1 MIQPPVVIVG
11 AGRVGLSLARALT
24 HLEEPVRLLGRMA
37 RPAVRGLPEVEAAW
51 GDALAAAG
59 LVIIAAPDD
68 AIAAVVRRLVAVSA
82 IRDGTVVLHT
92 SGMHDASI
100 LAPLEAQG
108 AATGSWHPLQ
118 SIPDG
123 DRPDRFLG
131 VPAVLEGD
139 EVAVLVARALA
150 VRLEMTPILE
160 LPASGKPRYH
170 AAAVFAA
177 NYLVVLNGIA
187 ERLARDAGAG
197 EDARGLFLPIM
208 RQVLA
213 NLDHRTA
220 AQALTGPVRRGDV
233 GTVMA
238 HLGALVGL
246 DRDAYLVL
254 AREALELA
262 EAAGLEAEQVTA
274 MRSTLR

>member
-1 MIQPPVVIVG
+1 VIHSPVVIVG

-24 HLEEPVRLLGRMA
+24 RLGEPVRLLGRVA
-37 RPAVRGLPEVEAAW
+37 RPGAPGLPAVESEW
-51 GDALAAAG
+51 HTALAEAG
-59 LVIIAAPDD
+59 LVVIAAPDD
-68 AIAAVVRRLVAVSA
+68 AIAAVVERVVGLAA

-92 SGMHDASI
+92 SGMHDASV
-100 LAPLEAQG
+100 LAALEAQG

-123 DRPDRFLG
+123 EDAERFRG

-139 EVAVLVARALA
+139 QRAVSVAHALA
-150 VRLEMTPILE
+150 ERLEMAPILE
-160 LPASGKPRYH
+160 LPAAGKARYH

-187 ERLARDAGAG
+187 ERLAREAGAG
-197 EDARGLFLPIM
+197 DASRGLFLPIM

-213 NLDHRTA
+213 NLDDRTA
-220 AQALTGPVRRGDV
+220 SEALTGPVRRGDV

-238 HLGALVGL
+238 HLGVLVGQ
-246 DRDAYLVL
+246 DREAYLVL
-254 AREALELA
+254 ARQALQLA
-262 EAAGLEAEQVTA
+262 EEAGLDAVQVTA
-274 MRSTLR
+274 MRNVLQ

>member
-1 MIQPPVVIVG
+1 MPT
-11 AGRVGLSLARALT
+11 ACEARAT
-24 HLEEPVRLLGRMA
+24 A
-37 RPAVRGLPEVEAAW
+37 VEAEW
-51 GDALAAAG
+51 GEALAVAG

-68 AIAAVVRRLVAVSA
+68 AIAAVVERLVAVSA
-82 IRDGTVVLHT
+82 IREATVVLHT
-92 SGMHDASI
+92 SGMHDASV

-123 DRPDRFLG
+123 DRADRFLG

-150 VRLEMTPILE
+150 VRLEMAPILE
-160 LPASGKPRYH
+160 LPASAKPRYH

-213 NLDHRTA
+213 SLDGRTA
-220 AQALTGPVRRGDV
+220 ADALTGPVRRGDV
-233 GTVMA
+233 GTVRG
-238 HLGALVGL
+238 HLAALRRAPGDLVRVYVALGRKTVEVALRKGKL
-246 DRDAYLVL
+246 DRRSADELL
-254 AREALELA
+254 ALFAVPPA
-262 EAAGLEAEQVTA
+262 
-274 MRSTLR
+274 

>member
-11 AGRVGLSLARALT
+11 AGRVGQSLARALT
-24 HLEEPVRLLGRMA
+24 HLGEPVRLLGRVA
-37 RPAVRGLPEVEAAW
+37 RPAAPGLPAVESDWPAA
-51 GDALAAAG
+51 LEAAG

-68 AIAAVVRRLVAVSA
+68 AIVAVVDRLVRLAAVRE
-82 IRDGTVVLHT
+82 GTVVLHT
-92 SGMHDASI
+92 SGMNDAAV
-100 LAPLEAQG
+100 LAPLEVQG

-118 SIPDG
+118 SLPDG
-123 DRPDRFLG
+123 NDPDRFRG

-139 EVAVLVARALA
+139 DVAVLVARALA

-160 LPASGKPRYH
+160 LPVGGKARYH

-177 NYLVVLNGIA
+177 NYLVVLDGIA
-187 ERLARDAGAG
+187 ERLAEEAGAG
-197 EDARGLFLPIM
+197 AEARGLFLPIM

-213 NLDHRTA
+213 NLEQRTP

-238 HLGALVGL
+238 HLDVLVGL
-246 DRDAYLVL
+246 DREAYLVL
-254 AREALELA
+254 AREALQLA
-262 EAAGLEAEQVTA
+262 EAAGLGAEQAAA
-274 MRSTLR
+274 MRNVLR

>member
-1 MIQPPVVIVG
+1 MIQPPVTIVG

-24 HLEEPVRLLGRMA
+24 RLEEPVRLLGRVA
-37 RPAVRGLPEVEAAW
+37 RAAAPGVPAVESEWRG
-51 GDALAAAG
+51 ALSAAG
-59 LVIIAAPDD
+59 LVVIAAPDD
-68 AIAAVVRRLVAVSA
+68 AIAAVVERLVALAA
-82 IRDGTVVLHT
+82 IREGTVVLHT

-100 LAPLEAQG
+100 LAPLEVQG

-123 DRPDRFLG
+123 HDADRFRG

-139 EVAVLVARALA
+139 DLAVLVARALA
-150 VRLEMTPILE
+150 VRLEMAPILE
-160 LPASGKPRYH
+160 LPAAGKARYH

-187 ERLARDAGAG
+187 ERLAREAGAG
-197 EDARGLFLPIM
+197 EASRGLFNPIM

-213 NLDHRTA
+213 NLEDRTA
-220 AQALTGPVRRGDV
+220 TEALTGPVRRGDV

-238 HLGALVGL
+238 HLGVLGGL
-246 DRDAYLVL
+246 DREAYLVL
-254 AREALELA
+254 AREALQLA
-262 EAAGLEAEQVTA
+262 EAAGLGEEQVAA
-274 MRSTLR
+274 MRNVLR

>member
-24 HLEEPVRLLGRMA
+24 RLEEPVRLLGRAA
-37 RPAVRGLPEVEAAW
+37 RPAGPGVPAVEAEW
-51 GDALAAAG
+51 GEALAVAG

-68 AIAAVVRRLVAVSA
+68 AIAAVVERLVAVSA
-82 IRDGTVVLHT
+82 IREATVVLHT
-92 SGMHDASI
+92 SGMHDASV

-123 DRPDRFLG
+123 DRADRFLG

-150 VRLEMTPILE
+150 VRLEMAPILE
-160 LPASGKPRYH
+160 LPASAKPRYH

-213 NLDHRTA
+213 NLDGRTA
-220 AQALTGPVRRGDV
+220 ADALTGPVRRGDV

-246 DRDAYLVL
+246 DREAYLVL

-262 EAAGLEAEQVTA
+262 AEAGLEAEQVSA

>member
-24 HLEEPVRLLGRMA
+24 RLEEPVRLLGRVA
-37 RPAVRGLPEVEAAW
+37 RPAAPGVPAVESEWPAA
-51 GDALAAAG
+51 LSAAG
-59 LVIIAAPDD
+59 LVVIAAPDD
-68 AIAAVVRRLVAVSA
+68 AIAAVVERLVALAA
-82 IRDGTVVLHT
+82 IREGTVVLHT
-92 SGMHDASI
+92 SGMHDAGV
-100 LAPLEAQG
+100 LAPLEVQG

-123 DRPDRFLG
+123 GDADRFRG

-139 EVAVLVARALA
+139 DLAVLVARALA
-150 VRLEMTPILE
+150 VRLEMAPILE
-160 LPASGKPRYH
+160 LPAAGKARYH

-187 ERLARDAGAG
+187 ERLAQEAGAG
-197 EDARGLFLPIM
+197 EASRGLFNPIM

-213 NLDHRTA
+213 NLDARTA
-220 AQALTGPVRRGDV
+220 TEALTGPVRRGDV

-238 HLGALVGL
+238 HLGVLAGL
-246 DRDAYLVL
+246 DREAYLVL
-254 AREALELA
+254 AREALQLA
-262 EAAGLEAEQVTA
+262 EAAGLGAEQAAA
-274 MRSTLR
+274 MRDVLR